1 MEEFNKPPE
10 GVQVTNDVPREHEYN
25 SACPNVDGKEF
36 NKTSGSA
43 FGTGKKKSSNS
54 RILSLSASMLAV
66 VTAVSGGLF
75 SSTTARADIID
86 VYATDTEI
94 TWRANVERA
103 DGSLTIVAYND
114 FTHRET
120 DLIEGVNEGTF
131 SELQENMQYKIVIY
145 GKAAF
150 GKKVLSERKI
160 RTKKSEDMPVSQR
173 WSIPYELTC
182 TLDGCFRFTT
192 DCALTTIT
200 VETEI

>member
-10 GVQVTNDVPREHEYN
+10 GVQVTNDVPRAHEYN
-25 SACPNVDGKEF
+25 PACSNVDGKEF
-36 NKTSGSA
+36 NKASGSA
-43 FGTGKKKSSNS
+43 SGTGKKKSSNS

-75 SSTTARADIID
+75 SSTSAKADIID

-94 TWRANVERA
+94 TWSANVESA

-120 DLIEGVNEGTF
+120 ALIEGVNEGTF
-131 SELQENMQYKIVIY
+131 SGLQENMQYKIVIY
-145 GKAAF
+145 GKATF

-182 TLDGCFRFTT
+182 HLDGYFRFTT